1 MATLAKQGIF
11 IVGAKRT
18 PFGAF
23 GGSLKALT
31 ATDLAV
37 HSSKAAIAHAKI
49 DPKKIDET
57 IFGNNLNDNIFCYS
71 PVGNSLNRILSP
83 TR

>member
-1 MATLAKQGIF
+1 MQQRLF

-23 GGSLKALT
+23 GGKLKGLT

-37 HSSKAAIAHAKI
+37 KATAAALSAAKVFKM
-49 DPKKIDET
+49 KKWSARKNGEDHW
-57 IFGNNLNDNIFCYS
+57 
-71 PVGNSLNRILSP
+71 
-83 TR
+83 

>member
-1 MATLAKQGIF
+1 MAALNKGIF

-31 ATDLAV
+31 ATDLCV
-37 HSSKAAIAHAKI
+37 HSSKAALEVAGLDASAVDVTFVETPFSPAKM
-49 DPKKIDET
+49 
-57 IFGNNLNDNIFCYS
+57 L
-71 PVGNSLNRILSP
+71 P
-83 TR
+83 TCPGMLL